1 MIRMLRA
8 TVGIA
13 TALIATASVWPGCAA
28 TQARAAEP
36 AATAPARSTLYD
48 RLGGGPAL
56 TAVVDDLLG
65 RAAADK
71 RINAKLVNADLA
83 RLRGHLIDQLCAST
97 GGPCRYLGRDM
108 KTAHVGLGITG
119 AEFDALEDDLRQSL
133 ARFKVPAREQA
144 ELIAL
149 LAPMKKDI
157 VQGPAAAAA
166 SPGPGAARPAP
177 VIAGP
182 TPPVAAPHNPVA
194 ERAQGLR
201 EAAGLLDKADV
212 ERLRGNRSLADQL
225 FSFAEMIVGPDAVAA
240 LAPLFREGAPPRVTA
255 PTTPVPANA
264 PAQPATVGNSED
276 EEPPARPAKGS
287 LTGSVKIGADDFEGL
302 AVVTLEPASGKFRR
316 RAPRNRVVEQRN
328 RQFAPRLLV
337 VPTGSTVSFPNF
349 DSVYHNVF
357 SRSEAKPFDLGLYK
371 AGQEREMKFDKE
383 GIVRIGCNLHANMS
397 AIVAIVSAPHY
408 VITDA
413 HGRFAFRSLDPGTY
427 KMRTYTDGEDP
438 PTVQTVTIAPT
449 KNSATVALPAAPR
462 AAPSTDKFGMPRA
475 QKQH

>member
-1 MIRMLRA
+1 MIRRLRA

-13 TALIATASVWPGCAA
+13 AALLATAPVWAGLTVTP
-28 TQARAAEP
+28 ARAAEP
-36 AATAPARSTLYD
+36 PAATPAPSTLYE

-56 TAVVDDLLG
+56 VAVVNDLLS
-65 RAAADK
+65 RAVADK
-71 RINAKLVNADLA
+71 RISAKLVNADLG
-83 RLRGHLIDQLCAST
+83 RLRKHLVDQLCALT
-97 GGPCRYLGRDM
+97 GGPCRYVGRDM
-108 KTAHVGLGITG
+108 KTAHLGMAITG
-119 AEFDALEDDLRQSL
+119 PEFDALEDDLKQML
-133 ARFKVPAREQA
+133 TRFKVPAREQA
-144 ELIAL
+144 ELVGL
-149 LAPMKKDI
+149 LAPTRTDI
-157 VQGPAAAAA
+157 VQGPA
-166 SPGPGAARPAP
+166 GPATTPAP
-177 VIAGP
+177 SSAPVAPAP
-182 TPPVAAPHNPVA
+182 TPPSVVTHNPVA

-212 ERLRGNRSLADQL
+212 ERQRGNRSLADQL
-225 FSFAEMIVGPDAVAA
+225 FSFAEMIVGPDALAA
-240 LAPLFREGAPPRVTA
+240 LAPLFREGAPPRVTT

-287 LTGSVKIGADDFEGL
+287 LTGSVKIGAESFEGL

-337 VPTGSTVSFPNF
+337 VPTDSTVSFPNF

-371 AGQEREMKFDKE
+371 AGQEREMKFEKE

-397 AIVAIVSAPHY
+397 AVIAVVSAPHY

-438 PTVQTVTIAPT
+438 PTVQTVTIGPT
-449 KNSATVALPAAPR
+449 KNTATVALPAAPR
-462 AAPSTDKFGMPRA
+462 AAPSTDKFGAPRA
-475 QKQH
+475 QKR

>member
-1 MIRMLRA
+1 MGIA
-8 TVGIA
+8 AAVIA
-13 TALIATASVWPGCAA
+13 TALIWQGCAA
-28 TQARAAEP
+28 TQARAADP
-36 AATAPARSTLYD
+36 ATPPPTRTTLYD

-56 TAVVDDLLG
+56 AAVVDDLLG
-65 RAAADK
+65 RAVVDR
-71 RINAKLVNADLA
+71 RISAKLANADLT
-83 RLRGHLIDQLCAST
+83 RLRTHLIDQLCAAT

-108 KTAHVGLGITG
+108 KTAHLGMGITG
-119 AEFDALEDDLRQSL
+119 AEFDALEEDLRQSL

-144 ELIAL
+144 ELIGL

-157 VQGPAAAAA
+157 VQA
-166 SPGPGAARPAP
+166 PGPTSPVTAAPAP
-177 VIAGP
+177 LPTGRAPVPSGP
-182 TPPVAAPHNPVA
+182 TPPVTAAPAPHSPVA

-212 ERLRGNRSLADQL
+212 ERVRGNRSLADQL
-225 FSFAEMIVGPDAVAA
+225 FSFAEMIVGPEALAA
-240 LAPLFREGAPPRVTA
+240 LAPLFREGAPPRVST

-287 LTGSVKIGADDFEGL
+287 LAGSVKIGADDFDGL

-316 RAPRNRVVEQRN
+316 RAPRSRVIEQRN
-328 RQFAPRLLV
+328 RQFAPRMLV

-371 AGQEREMKFDKE
+371 AGQEREMKFEKE

-397 AIVAIVSAPHY
+397 AIVAVVSAPHY

-413 HGRFAFRSLDPGTY
+413 HGRFTFRSLDPGTY
-427 KMRTYTDGEDP
+427 KMRTYTDGDDP

-462 AAPSTDKFGMPRA
+462 PAPSTDKFGTPRA
-475 QKQH
+475 TKR

>member
-1 MIRMLRA
+1 MLRA
-8 TVGIA
+8 TVWIA
-13 TALIATASVWPGCAA
+13 AAVIGTAPVWQGCAA
-28 TQARAAEP
+28 TQARAADP
-36 AATAPARSTLYD
+36 AAAPPTRTTLYD
-48 RLGGGPAL
+48 RLGGLPAL

-71 RINAKLVNADLA
+71 RISPKLVNADLK
-83 RLRGHLIDQLCAST
+83 RLRTHLIDQLCAAT
-97 GGPCRYLGRDM
+97 GGPCRYGGRDM
-108 KTAHVGLGITG
+108 KTAHLGLGITG
-119 AEFDALEDDLRQSL
+119 TEFDALEEDLRQSL
-133 ARFKVPAREQA
+133 ARFKVPAPEQA
-144 ELIAL
+144 ELIGL

-157 VQGPAAAAA
+157 VQGPAPAAPVPA
-166 SPGPGAARPAP
+166 GPAP
-177 VIAGP
+177 FAAGP
-182 TPPVAAPHNPVA
+182 TAPVAASHSPVA

-212 ERLRGNRSLADQL
+212 ERVRGNRSLADQL
-225 FSFAEMIVGPDAVAA
+225 FSFAEMIVGPDALAA
-240 LAPLFREGAPPRVTA
+240 LAPLFREGAPPRVTT

-276 EEPPARPAKGS
+276 EEPPARPARGS
-287 LTGSVKIGADDFEGL
+287 LIGSVKIGADDFEGL
-302 AVVTLEPASGKFRR
+302 AIVTLEPASGKFRR
-316 RAPRNRVVEQRN
+316 RAPRSRVIEQRN

-371 AGQEREMKFDKE
+371 AGQEREMKFEKE

-397 AIVAIVSAPHY
+397 AIIAIVSAPHY

-438 PTVQTVTIAPT
+438 PIVQTVTIAPT

-462 AAPSTDKFGMPRA
+462 PAPSTDKFGMPRA
-475 QKQH
+475 TKR